1 VVDEERFG
9 VCAQLLVAVGV
20 DCSSVTVAR
29 VNEVAKASATTQPVG
44 DVFTRG

>member
-1 VVDEERFG
+1 VR
-9 VCAQLLVAVGV
+9 AQLLVAVGV
-20 DCSSVTVAR
+20 GLLAGEVAR